1 MNFST
6 DLMILNCVNNELG
19 VQLIGAMFDQYGFHA
34 KNSFNSFMT
43 LVGSV
48 ACSAIDLCGVKLYEK
63 DKAAV

>member
-34 KNSFNSFMT
+34 KNSFNSFMIS
-43 LVGSV
+43 GGK
-48 ACSAIDLCGVKLYEK
+48 CCMQCY
-63 DKAAV
+63 